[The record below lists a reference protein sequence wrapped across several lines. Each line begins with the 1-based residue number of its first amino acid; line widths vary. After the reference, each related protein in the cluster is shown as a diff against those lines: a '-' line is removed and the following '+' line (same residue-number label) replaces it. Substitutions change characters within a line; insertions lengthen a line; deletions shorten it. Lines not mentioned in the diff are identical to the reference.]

1 MGTFFLAPHI
11 LSCVINL
18 ENHDLELAKQKL
30 TQNDLSLV
38 IVKNG
43 QTVFETKKQGV
54 SGFLQAIETL
64 DQNLAGASV
73 ADKIVGVAAAM
84 LCAYSK
90 VSSVFA
96 LTVSESGLGALE
108 ENNILCLF
116 EKKVENIL
124 NRDKTDV
131 CPFEKLAIGSKTP
144 AEAFTKVK
152 DCAVQM
158 MKMSAKDKN

>member
-1 MGTFFLAPHI
+1 
-11 LSCVINL
+11 L

-30 TQNDLSLV
+30 IKNDLSLV

-43 QTVFETKKQGV
+43 LIIFETRNQGV

-64 DQNLAGASV
+64 NQNLVGSSV

-84 LCAYSK
+84 LCVYSK
-90 VSSVFA
+90 ISSVFA
-96 LTVSESGLGALE
+96 QTVSESGVHVLK

-116 EKKVENIL
+116 EKIVENIL

-131 CPFEKLAIGSKTP
+131 CPFEKLAIDSKTP
-144 AEAFTKVK
+144 KEAYKKVK

-158 MKMSAKDKN
+158 MKKSAKDTN